1 MMMMMMMMMMTPT
14 NVATTFSRSNINK
27 RSAMGASTYA
37 LDVRMPTILRI
48 PAWPATPSDP
58 GLECENDAETNLSDI

>member
-1 MMMMMMMMMMTPT
+1 MMMMLMMMTAT
-14 NVATTFSRSNINK
+14 NVATTFSRSNISK

-37 LDVRMPTILRI
+37 LDVRMSTILRI

-58 GLECENDAETNLSDI
+58 GLECENDGETNLSDI